1 MKRYHFHDTFGTEFN
16 CTVFDPQDDFYQKWQ
31 DPNLADWTMFQID
44 GDKDIH
50 FMFGLLQFCTPIEDS
65 TDDKN
70 VKSDDVIATKKNE
83 SVQSA
88 VPERRPV
95 IEPLPKPVDVDEEL
109 ANDRYADT
117 DEDEEASEL
126 LDYDEK
132 QPHLTLADI
141 MPEPEPFSLQPYI
154 DGEKSDVDLPLEL
167 MQQVYDARAKIAAEY
182 EAEERARY
190 EARIAAEQPSHF
202 AKVLATVVSLIVVL
216 SVVIGFFSIAG
227 AITFFFPLMG
237 GAFTAMQA
245 VAQGTPV
252 AAAAGGGE

>member
-1 MKRYHFHDTFGTEFN
+1 MKRYHYHDTFGTEFN

-31 DPNLADWTMFQID
+31 DKNLADWTMYQID

-50 FMFGLLQFCTPIEDS
+50 FMYGLLQFCTPIDDS

-70 VKSDDVIATKKNE
+70 VKSDDVIATENNE
-83 SVQSA
+83 SVESA
-88 VPERRPV
+88 APERRPV
-95 IEPLPKPVDVDEEL
+95 IEPLPEPVDVEEELTNDPYASTDDEEEVEPL
-109 ANDRYADT
+109 
-117 DEDEEASEL
+117 E
-126 LDYDEK
+126 YDEK
-132 QPHLTLADI
+132 KPRLTIADI

-190 EARIAAEQPSHF
+190 EAERAAQQPSKL

-216 SVVIGFFSIAG
+216 TIFIGFFSIAG

-237 GAFTAMQA
+237 GAF
-245 VAQGTPV
+245 VALH
-252 AAAAGGGE
+252 AGIHR

>member
-1 MKRYHFHDTFGTEFN
+1 MK
-16 CTVFDPQDDFYQKWQ
+16 
-31 DPNLADWTMFQID
+31 
-44 GDKDIH
+44 
-50 FMFGLLQFCTPIEDS
+50 GLLQFCTPIEDS

-70 VKSDDVIATKKNE
+70 VKSNDVIVSEKIE
-83 SVQSA
+83 PVQSA
-88 VPERRPV
+88 APERRPV
-95 IEPLPKPVDVDEEL
+95 IEPLPEPVDVEEEL

-117 DEDEEASEL
+117 DEDEGAGEPLA
-126 LDYDEK
+126 YDEK
-132 QPHLTLADI
+132 QPRRTLADI

-154 DGEKSDVDLPLEL
+154 DGEKCAVDLSLEL
-167 MQQVYDARAKIAAEY
+167 MQQVFDARAKITAQE

-237 GAFTAMQA
+237 GAFTAVQA
-245 VAQGTPV
+245 VAQGAPV
-252 AAAAGGGE
+252 AAAGGGE

>member
-1 MKRYHFHDTFGTEFN
+1 MQRYHYHDTFGTEFN
-16 CTVFDPQDDFYQKWQ
+16 CTVYDPQDDFYQKWQ
-31 DPNLADWTMFQID
+31 DKNLADWTMYQVD

-50 FMFGLLQFCTPIEDS
+50 FMYGLLQFCTPIDDS

-70 VKSDDVIATKKNE
+70 VKSDDVIAAENNE
-83 SVQSA
+83 SLQPA
-88 VPERRPV
+88 APEHRPV
-95 IEPLPKPVDVDEEL
+95 IEPLPEPVDVEEEL

-117 DEDEEASEL
+117 DEDEEEDEPL
-126 LDYDEK
+126 EYDEK
-132 QPHLTLADI
+132 QPHRTIADI

-154 DGEKSDVDLPLEL
+154 DGEKCAVDLPLEL
-167 MQQVYDARAKIAAEY
+167 MQQVFDARAKITAQE

-190 EARIAAEQPSHF
+190 EARKAAEQPSHF

-237 GAFTAMQA
+237 GAF
-245 VAQGTPV
+245 VALH
-252 AAAAGGGE
+252 AGIHR

>member
-1 MKRYHFHDTFGTEFN
+1 MKRYHYHDTFGTEFN
-16 CTVFDPQDDFYQKWQ
+16 CTVYDPQDDFYQKWQ
-31 DPNLADWTMFQID
+31 DKNLADWTMYQID

-50 FMFGLLQFCTPIEDS
+50 FMHGLLQFCTPIDDP

-70 VKSDDVIATKKNE
+70 VKSDDVIAT
-83 SVQSA
+83 
-88 VPERRPV
+88 ERRPV
-95 IEPLPKPVDVDEEL
+95 IEPLPEPVDVEEEL

-117 DEDEEASEL
+117 DEDEEAGEPL
-126 LDYDEK
+126 EYDEK
-132 QPHLTLADI
+132 QPHRTIADI

-154 DGEKSDVDLPLEL
+154 DGEKCAVDLPLEL
-167 MQQVYDARAKIAAEY
+167 MQQVFDARAKITAQE

-190 EARIAAEQPSHF
+190 EARIAAEQPSHL

-237 GAFTAMQA
+237 GAFTAVQA

>member
-1 MKRYHFHDTFGTEFN
+1 MKRYHYHDTFGTEFN
-16 CTVFDPQDDFYQKWQ
+16 CTVYDPQDDFYQKWQ
-31 DPNLADWTMFQID
+31 DKNLADWTMYQID

-50 FMFGLLQFCTPIEDS
+50 FMKGLLQFCTPIDDS

-70 VKSDDVIATKKNE
+70 VKSDDVIATENNE
-83 SVQSA
+83 LVQPA
-88 VPERRPV
+88 APELRPV
-95 IEPLPKPVDVDEEL
+95 IEPLPEPVDVEEVLTNDPYASTDDEEEGEPL
-109 ANDRYADT
+109 
-117 DEDEEASEL
+117 E
-126 LDYDEK
+126 YDEK
-132 QPHLTLADI
+132 KPRLTIADI

-154 DGEKSDVDLPLEL
+154 DGEKSVVDLPLEL
-167 MQQVYDARAKIAAEY
+167 MQQVFDARAKIIAEQ
-182 EAEERARY
+182 EAEEKARY

-237 GAFTAMQA
+237 GAFTAVQA
-245 VAQGTPV
+245 VAQGAPV